1 VEELREWLS
10 LQDNVGTEYAME
22 PSADDVVDF
31 APGLPAKA
39 TNLTLG
45 VPGSWFTA
53 YALREPSPTE

>member
-1 VEELREWLS
+1 
-10 LQDNVGTEYAME
+10 ME
-22 PSADDVVDF
+22 PSADDVIEGKGIVDS